1 MDSKPR
7 KYEASTRPTRTR
19 IAYFAR
25 IVSGLTVTN
34 CRNGDIP
41 STARNHALGPLVGG
55 GRGDPSRSQKRRQV
69 PSLPTTTKELSS
81 TDVDAVLK
89 LRDAIR
95 SGART
100 MFNSLL
106 REDTPVNIADD
117 GGKFPLHHAVEKR
130 DMQMIKDLIR
140 FGADV
145 DAADRNK
152 QPALHLLA
160 QPRTK
165 GLLQPTRDIV
175 DTLMAEGEDASA
187 QDVDGNTP
195 LHFGIPPS
203 IVARETQRIS

>member
-1 MDSKPR
+1 
-7 KYEASTRPTRTR
+7 
-19 IAYFAR
+19 
-25 IVSGLTVTN
+25 
-34 CRNGDIP
+34 
-41 STARNHALGPLVGG
+41 
-55 GRGDPSRSQKRRQV
+55 
-69 PSLPTTTKELSS
+69 
-81 TDVDAVLK
+81 
-89 LRDAIR
+89 
-95 SGART
+95 

-187 QDVDGNTP
+187 QDCETENFIETLLKYKPDINRQNNQGISP
-195 LHFGIPPS
+195 LERL
-203 IVARETQRIS
+203 VRETLQRNIMLLY